1 MYYKSFQRRQKSLN
15 YSREEYEKQREK
27 YGEGF
32 YEGTDMSNVNDKQE
46 NIDKMVEEL
55 EKQEK
60 KRKNFHRRRA
70 YKEDEDV
77 TYINEEN
84 RRLNIKINRFYD
96 KYTEDI
102 KESLERGTAL

>member
-1 MYYKSFQRRQKSLN
+1 
-15 YSREEYEKQREK
+15 
-27 YGEGF
+27 
-32 YEGTDMSNVNDKQE
+32 MSAINDKPE
-46 NIDKMVEEL
+46 NIDRMIEEM

-60 KRKNFHRRRA
+60 RRKNFHRRRP

-84 RRLNIKINRFYD
+84 RRFNIKVSRFYD

-102 KESLERGTAL
+102 RESVERGTAL